1 MKKLGSQ
8 LVLGILV
15 TTLSVL
21 ATLPNYVGTSYSGKS
36 AGHTSAARQHLA
48 DANREEGVSMQLV
61 ILDANTYD
69 NFYVYNGRDDELAGY
84 YYESFSPALLASVE
98 RGTPFDDGY
107 YDEMYS
113 FADELLMKAD
123 AEFKN
128 AEAFSSRANE
138 LRLLTLISAI
148 GLSFAAYA
156 SLLEEGNR
164 LRSIFAL
171 LATLALGLIALQFL
185 YTLLF

>member
-15 TTLSVL
+15 TTLTVL
-21 ATLPNYVGTSYSGKS
+21 ATLANYVGTSYSGKS
-36 AGHTSAARQHLA
+36 GGHTATARQHLA
-48 DANREEGVSMQLV
+48 DANREEGLSMQLV
-61 ILDANTYD
+61 ILDASTYD
-69 NFYVYNGRDDELAGY
+69 NFYTYNGRDDELADY
-84 YYESFSPALLASVE
+84 YYENFSDALLASIE
-98 RGTPFDDGY
+98 RGTLFDDEY
-107 YDEMYS
+107 YDEMYAR
-113 FADELLMKAD
+113 ADELLIEAD
-123 AEFKN
+123 AEFKS
-128 AEAFSSRANE
+128 AAYFSALANE
-138 LRLLTLISAI
+138 LRFVTLVSAI

-185 YTLLF
+185 FTLLF